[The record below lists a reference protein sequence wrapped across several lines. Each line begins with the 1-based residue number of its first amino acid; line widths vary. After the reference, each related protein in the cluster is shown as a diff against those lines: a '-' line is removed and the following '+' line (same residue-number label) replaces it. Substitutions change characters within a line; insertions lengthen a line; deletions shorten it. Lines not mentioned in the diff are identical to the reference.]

1 MGLPTQTSRAEL
13 IRKLKVLGWEDPL
26 SGGKHQFMRK
36 GTHKVHVPNPHGSST
51 IGRGLLR
58 EILRQAGIEEDSWAQ
73 V

>member
-13 IRKLKVLGWEDPL
+13 IRKLKVLGWEGPL

-51 IGRGLLR
+51 IG
-58 EILRQAGIEEDSWAQ
+58 
-73 V
+73 